1 MSALVALIA
10 VAKAAV
16 DEVQD
21 DACVMGFL
29 CLRDGRVDV
38 QGSGQDRV
46 RLAGDR
52 VLQSGDIAFCI
63 SLFAGPVMEYSILT
77 PSCAS

>member
-21 DACVMGFL
+21 DTCVMGFL

-46 RLAGDR
+46 RLAA
-52 VLQSGDIAFCI
+52 IAF
-63 SLFAGPVMEYSILT
+63 SRAET
-77 PSCAS
+77 

>member
-21 DACVMGFL
+21 DACVMGL
-29 CLRDGRVDV
+29 
-38 QGSGQDRV
+38 DRKSV
-46 RLAGDR
+46 
-52 VLQSGDIAFCI
+52 V
-63 SLFAGPVMEYSILT
+63 
-77 PSCAS
+77 

>member
-46 RLAGDR
+46 RLAA
-52 VLQSGDIAFCI
+52 IAF
-63 SLFAGPVMEYSILT
+63 SRAET
-77 PSCAS
+77 

>member
-21 DACVMGFL
+21 DTCVMGFL

-63 SLFAGPVMEYSILT
+63 SLFGRAVMEYSILT

>member
-21 DACVMGFL
+21 DTCVMGFL

-38 QGSGQDRV
+38 QGSGQDGIG
-46 RLAGDR
+46 LCSDCI
-52 VLQSGDIAFCI
+52 LKCSDIAI
-63 SLFAGPVMEYSILT
+63 SASDSSAGPMTS
-77 PSCAS
+77 